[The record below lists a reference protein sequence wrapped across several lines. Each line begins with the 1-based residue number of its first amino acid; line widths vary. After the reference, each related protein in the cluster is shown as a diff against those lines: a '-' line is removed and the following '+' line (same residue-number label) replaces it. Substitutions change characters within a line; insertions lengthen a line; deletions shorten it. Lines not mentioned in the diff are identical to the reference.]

1 MAREKVFVN
10 LSFTSEIIGKRL
22 RKQVIAPGTEVRER
36 AAGYKKEQDTKW
48 AQKCAPRGGFSVG
61 AV

>member
-1 MAREKVFVN
+1 MAREKVFVS

-36 AAGYKKEQDTKW
+36 LNH
-48 AQKCAPRGGFSVG
+48 
-61 AV
+61 